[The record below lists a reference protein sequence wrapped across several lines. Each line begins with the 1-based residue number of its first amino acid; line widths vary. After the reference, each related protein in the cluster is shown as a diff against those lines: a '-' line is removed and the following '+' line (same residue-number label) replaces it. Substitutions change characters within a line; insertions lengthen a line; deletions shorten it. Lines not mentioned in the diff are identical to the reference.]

1 MAWQVLPGIVS
12 YVERLCTGTVQTDQS
27 RLPINYEVLE
37 CSQLSPGFLL
47 MKLRRSEATHVLLFL
62 FEVLCVQGRFMLQ
75 PLFIDLY
82 FSL

>member
-1 MAWQVLPGIVS
+1 MLS
-12 YVERLCTGTVQTDQS
+12 FVERLCAGTMHTDQS
-27 RLPINYEVLE
+27 CLPINYEVLE
-37 CSQLSPGFLL
+37 WSQLSAGFLL

>member
-1 MAWQVLPGIVS
+1 MLS
-12 YVERLCTGTVQTDQS
+12 FVEWLCAGTVQKKDLS

-47 MKLRRSEATHVLLFL
+47 MKLHRSEATHVLLFL